1 MLTLSFYTICA
12 QNATEKSTKLYKIR
26 VFHRGVLLPIR
37 SDGIGK
43 AKRGV
48 KTDLKAGANRKR
60 IVWLYVD
67 YR

>member
-1 MLTLSFYTICA
+1 MQQKKAQSFT
-12 QNATEKSTKLYKIR
+12 KSAF
-26 VFHRGVLLPIR
+26 FHRGVLLPIR